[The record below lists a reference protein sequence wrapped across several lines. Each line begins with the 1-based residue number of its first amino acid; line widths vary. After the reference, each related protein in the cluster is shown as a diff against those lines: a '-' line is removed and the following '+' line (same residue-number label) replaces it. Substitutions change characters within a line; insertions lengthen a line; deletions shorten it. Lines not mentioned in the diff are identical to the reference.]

1 MVLKSSALVSYP
13 CRETP
18 VSDIVILGIGMHP
31 FGRFDESYE
40 DLGAE
45 AARAA
50 LSDAGVEWPQIGAAY
65 LSRMYLPATSG
76 ARILRRL
83 GSTDISIVDVEAACA
98 SGGAALRQAV
108 LAIKSGEID
117 SALVLGAEKMPR
129 GFMDPAMIYSQW
141 QIELGMSLNPA
152 YWSMRA
158 MRHMHEFGTTELQ
171 IAKVAYK
178 NHRNSVHNPN
188 AMYRKEFSLEEILA
202 SPLVC
207 DPIRRLEI
215 CAPNDGAA
223 AVVVASRNWARRFC
237 KDQNLISIEA
247 CCHSIARYSS
257 DFRCPAD
264 SMSTTAQNSG
274 PTEVTAQQAYERSS
288 LGPSDIDC
296 FEVQDTDAF
305 CEIEIYE
312 SLGLCALGEGGRL
325 VDEQSTEINGK
336 NPVNMSG
343 GLISKGEPVGAS
355 HLGQVAEIVWQLR
368 GQAGA
373 RQVADAQV
381 GLAHVLGAGGN
392 CAVTILK
399 R

>member
-1 MVLKSSALVSYP
+1 MTDVY
-13 CRETP
+13 
-18 VSDIVILGIGMHP
+18 ILGAGIHP
-31 FGRFDESYE
+31 FGRFDSSYE
-40 DLGAE
+40 EIGAT
-45 AARAA
+45 AAAMA
-50 LSDAGVEWPQIGAAY
+50 LRDAGVEWRQIQTAY

-76 ARILRRL
+76 ARVLRRL
-83 GSTDISIVDVEAACA
+83 GGTDIPIVDIEAACA

-108 LAIKSGEID
+108 LAIKAGEAD
-117 SALVLGAEKMPR
+117 LAMVLGVEKMPR
-129 GFMDPAMIYSQW
+129 GFMDPSMIYARW
-141 QIELGMSLNPA
+141 QIQMGMSLNPS

-158 MRHMHEFGTTELQ
+158 MRHQHDYGTTDEQ

-223 AVVVASRNWARRFC
+223 AVVVASEKKMRQLAGSSRAVR
-237 KDQNLISIEA
+237 IAA
-247 CCHSIARYSS
+247 CTHTIARYSA

-264 SMSTTAQNSG
+264 SMSATSHNEG
-274 PTEVTAQQAYERSS
+274 PTEVTARQAYERAG
-288 LGPSDIDC
+288 LGAQDVSC

-305 CEIEIYE
+305 CEIEITE
-312 SLGLCALGEGGRL
+312 ELELCPKGEGGRL
-325 VDEQSTEINGK
+325 VETGQTSLGGRTPI
-336 NPVNMSG
+336 NMSG

-355 HLGQVAEIVWQLR
+355 HLGQVHELVQQLR
-368 GQAGA
+368 GDAGA
-373 RQVADAQV
+373 RQVQGAKV
-381 GLAHVLGAGGN
+381 GLGHVLGAGGN
-392 CAVTILK
+392 CAVTILQ

>member
-1 MVLKSSALVSYP
+1 M
-13 CRETP
+13 
-18 VSDIVILGIGMHP
+18 SDVYILGAGIHP
-31 FGRFDESYE
+31 FGRFDKTYE
-40 DLGAE
+40 QIGSE
-45 AARAA
+45 AAADA
-50 LSDAGVEWPQIGAAY
+50 LRDAGVEWRDIQAAY

-76 ARILRRL
+76 ARILRKL
-83 GSTDISIVDVEAACA
+83 GGTDIPIVDIEAACA

-108 LAIKSGEID
+108 LAIKSGEVD
-117 SALVLGAEKMPR
+117 LALVCGVEKMPR
-129 GFMDPAMIYSQW
+129 GFMDPSMIYAPW

-158 MRHMHEFGTTELQ
+158 TRHMHEFGTTDEQ

-188 AMYRKEFSLEEILA
+188 AMYRMEFSLEEILH

-223 AVVVASRNWARRFC
+223 AVVVASARKMRE
-237 KDQNLISIEA
+237 LGARGVRIAGIA
-247 CCHSIARYSS
+247 HTIARYSA

-264 SMSTTAQNSG
+264 SMSATANNEG
-274 PTEVTAQQAYERSS
+274 PTEVTAAQAYAQAG
-288 LGPSDIDC
+288 LGPDDVDC

-312 SLGLCALGEGGRL
+312 ELGLCPLGEGGRL
-325 VDEQSTEINGK
+325 IDEGVTEIGGAH
-336 NPVNMSG
+336 PVNMSG

-355 HLGQVAEIVWQLR
+355 HLGQVVELVSQLR
-368 GQAGA
+368 GQSGL
-373 RQVADAQV
+373 RQVEGAKVA
-381 GLAHVLGAGGN
+381 LAHVLGAGGN
-392 CAVTILK
+392 CAITILEG
-399 R
+399 